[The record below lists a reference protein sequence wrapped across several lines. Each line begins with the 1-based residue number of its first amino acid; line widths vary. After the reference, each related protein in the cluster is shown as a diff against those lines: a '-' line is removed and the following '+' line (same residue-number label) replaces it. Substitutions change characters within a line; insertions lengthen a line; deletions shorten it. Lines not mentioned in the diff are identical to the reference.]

1 MAPVLRERVG
11 VDAHPLD
18 RRVPGVPPSPR
29 KRSVELLR
37 RPAPLVHPVVD
48 REGLIFAT
56 HTALAWNMLRRDEQF
71 RSALASRDV
80 IGQAKG
86 MLMERFGIDAVRAFD
101 LLKRLSQDSNTP
113 LHEVAERLTSSG
125 RHSADQPS
133 TVATTAGGPAVD
145 DWRTGGRTIA
155 GLRLA
160 GRMTGIPRPILL
172 SRWFAYRLRRRH
184 GWAAAPPSP

>member
-1 MAPVLRERVG
+1 M
-11 VDAHPLD
+11 
-18 RRVPGVPPSPR
+18 
-29 KRSVELLR
+29 
-37 RPAPLVHPVVD
+37 
-48 REGLIFAT
+48 IFAT

-125 RHSADQPS
+125 RHSAGES
-133 TVATTAGGPAVD
+133 
-145 DWRTGGRTIA
+145 
-155 GLRLA
+155 
-160 GRMTGIPRPILL
+160 
-172 SRWFAYRLRRRH
+172 SR
-184 GWAAAPPSP
+184 